1 MYKIIYNGTIVS
13 KNIIAL
19 YAMCLKT
26 KWEYTASLTMN
37 ELLIRSGTSKIS
49 PLAQRTNFRPYEQN
63 SRSLFHC

>member
-1 MYKIIYNGTIVS
+1 MYKLYITAPLFLKILLHYMPC
-13 KNIIAL
+13 AL
-19 YAMCLKT
+19 KM